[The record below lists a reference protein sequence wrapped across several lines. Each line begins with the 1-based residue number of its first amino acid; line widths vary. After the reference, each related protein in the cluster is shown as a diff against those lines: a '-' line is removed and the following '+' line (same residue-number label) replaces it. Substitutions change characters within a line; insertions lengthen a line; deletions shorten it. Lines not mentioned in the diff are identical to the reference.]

1 MKRRILSIAFPALLA
16 LPLRANGR
24 RPPEV
29 GDLSART
36 GLDLSLSSPETPPT
50 ATEPLTA
57 ETAVQTAL
65 TNSRRVQAL
74 LREAAVAR
82 ADRRRERTL
91 PGPDLEA
98 SLRRNASE
106 KHTELAVLGDVN
118 GVLLYPWKAAIGNTR
133 YRAALGLLAAELADR
148 VLEVRTA
155 YYRAVAAEKAR
166 ALSADAADSFAAA
179 AELSRRQR
187 NAGTMSALDLA
198 EQEAAEVESR
208 VSLESSDSQALA
220 ERERLARALGLPP
233 TAWTL
238 PDDLPALPAQDPD
251 AAALQDAALAR
262 RNDLAAAQEEAS
274 ASSRALSLSRLS
286 FFPSLRAGVYTE
298 KDQDGQ
304 RLTGPAVSVQIPLF
318 DLGSAARLRA
328 GAERDAARHNLA
340 AMRTE
345 VPSEVR
351 VAHRTMTAARHAF
364 EATRDELVPQREK
377 VSAEAQKRYN
387 FMLSGVYQLL
397 AAKRAEASAWRSAIE
412 AQRDYWIARAE
423 LEKAAGGPLP
433 APAAMEIPMEPNAPA
448 TQETAPTAPA
458 EAPMHHHHGGN
469 Q

>member
-16 LPLRANGR
+16 LPLHANGR

-29 GDLSART
+29 RDLSARA
-36 GLDLSLSSPETPPT
+36 GLDLSLSGPETPISP
-50 ATEPLTA
+50 TEPLTP
-57 ETAVQTAL
+57 ETSVQTAL
-65 TNSRRVQAL
+65 ANNRRVQAL
-74 LREAAVAR
+74 LREAAAAR

-91 PGPDLEA
+91 PGPEVEA
-98 SLRRNASE
+98 SFRRNDSE
-106 KHTELAVLGDVN
+106 KHTELAVLEDVN
-118 GVLLYPWKAAIGNTR
+118 GVLLYPWKAAVGNAR
-133 YRAALGLLAAELADR
+133 YRAALGLLAAELSER
-148 VLEVRTA
+148 VLEVKTA
-155 YYRAVAAEKAR
+155 YYRAVAAERAR
-166 ALSADAADSFAAA
+166 ALSADAADSIAAA

-198 EQEAAEVESR
+198 EQEAAEVEAR
-208 VSLESSDSQALA
+208 VSLESADAQAQA
-220 ERERLARALGLPP
+220 ERERLGRALGLPP

-238 PDDLPALPAQDPD
+238 PEDLPDLPANDPD
-251 AAALQDAALAR
+251 AEALEQTALAHR
-262 RNDLAAAQEEAS
+262 PDLSAAQEESS
-274 ASSRALSLSRLS
+274 ASSRALALSRLS
-286 FFPSLRAGVYTE
+286 FFPSFRAGVFTE
-298 KDQDGQ
+298 KDQAGQ
-304 RLTGPAVSVQIPLF
+304 RLTGPAISVQIPLF

-340 AMRTE
+340 ALRME

-351 VAHRTMTAARHAF
+351 SAHRTMTAARRAF

-397 AAKRAEASAWRSAIE
+397 AAKRAEASARHAAVE

-433 APAAMEIPMEPNAPA
+433 APTATEKPTGPAPKEPMPPAPA
-448 TQETAPTAPA
+448 QE
-458 EAPMHHHHGGN
+458 PMHHHHGGN
-469 Q
+469 P